1 MSPAK
6 VLRNFDIAKAS
17 GTLHHTEK
25 FIYAIIYKNAMAFT
39 NGGNILFKQRK
50 LLMAIKAHRET
61 EAGLREVVTNV
72 LP

>member
-1 MSPAK
+1 
-6 VLRNFDIAKAS
+6 
-17 GTLHHTEK
+17 
-25 FIYAIIYKNAMAFT
+25 MAFT